1 MEADAP
7 GAEDF
12 VSAARKVLT
21 GVHADAT
28 DSGARAPESIS
39 PLPAGGAPP
48 DDAGSRETRDATSV
62 NDLTLHLIVQRF
74 EMRNFQGAHRLNG
87 HGETL
92 IGAATR
98 LGGSEPLSR
107 GSQDAKH
114 LRPIESL
121 TFTVITEAH
130 VVPRLRKKSVHR
142 SCVANILPSTGTW

>member
-1 MEADAP
+1 
-7 GAEDF
+7 
-12 VSAARKVLT
+12 
-21 GVHADAT
+21 
-28 DSGARAPESIS
+28 
-39 PLPAGGAPP
+39 
-48 DDAGSRETRDATSV
+48 V
-62 NDLTLHLIVQRF
+62 NDLTLHLIVEWF
-74 EMRNFQGAHRLNG
+74 EMRNLQGAHRLNG

-142 SCVANILPSTGTW
+142 SCVANILPSTATRQTGWWVMGQFQINRRAHRAHRGRTSGFSVISVTSVVEREN